1 MFPGG
6 AQPSMTDLGSV
17 WLPFP
22 LPRGD
27 PAPATRASRGVSTVG
42 GHRSADPLC
51 QALFDPT
58 EKELESF

>member
-1 MFPGG
+1 
-6 AQPSMTDLGSV
+6 MTDLGSV